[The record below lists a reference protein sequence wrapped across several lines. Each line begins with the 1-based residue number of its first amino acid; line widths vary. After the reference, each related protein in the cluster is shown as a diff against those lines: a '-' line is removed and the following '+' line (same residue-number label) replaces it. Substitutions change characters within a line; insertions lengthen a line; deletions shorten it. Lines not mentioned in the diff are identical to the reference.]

1 VSVHV
6 LARVEIEDF
15 GRFLENFNSRGL
27 RLRRQHGSRGARVFR
42 DRDDPDRVVLLFE
55 WESEGAL
62 REFLADPDV
71 REAMKLGGARGPLEV
86 SVLDSVEELPH

>member
-27 RLRRQHGSRGARVFR
+27 RQRRQHGSRSARVLR
-42 DRDDPDRVVLLFE
+42 DRDDPNRIVLLFE
-55 WESEGAL
+55 WESEGAF
-62 REFLADPDV
+62 RAFLADPDV
-71 REAMKLGGARGPLEV
+71 HETMKLGGALGPPEV
-86 SVLDSVEELPH
+86 TVLDSVEELPH